1 MSSPG
6 LSMPNASAGGQKRRI
21 LLLALL
27 FILMTVMMSKRV
39 IKLVFVDAS
48 IPADIAAYSRS
59 VIAFNYFQHG
69 FIRRGLAGTF
79 ASLFG
84 DVAEPMTGLLFH
96 TFSAAF
102 LATPIIFL
110 VSKLTLKVRRSEV
123 IAYALFLF
131 VSPHLF
137 RAWNSDLVRTDM
149 LACGFIAWAAVAMV
163 YARPYVAVIVLSIGS
178 LAHETTLI
186 VGVPLVAALSFV
198 AYHNGRVTRAVV
210 TRSCALLLL
219 LLAFI
224 GVMGHFSVSPDQVS
238 TFASDVRTR
247 FAAHPRVDYALY
259 AYLSGWRAIRSSV
272 CSNLLV
278 NPRYWIY
285 LPTIVL
291 IIGTH
296 LTAFGAQTRISVL
309 LFCAAAIVPAIAL
322 SVIAT
327 DLARWTSFGI
337 FNVWLMAVTVTLI
350 KPDLLRPLHCGLW
363 KRIAII
369 VAISLLGNHPPWSP
383 SSTIEEVADALGIAR
398 ASYIYQLDVCDP
410 GWRDFVSFKLNQGMR
425 GSASHP

>member
-1 MSSPG
+1 
-6 LSMPNASAGGQKRRI
+6 MPNASADGQKCRI

-27 FILMTVMMSKRV
+27 FSLIIVRSSRG
-39 IKLVFVDAS
+39 IIGLVFVNAPL
-48 IPADIAAYSRS
+48 PADFAIYTRI
-59 VIAFNYFQHG
+59 VLAFDYFQFG
-69 FIRRGLAGTF
+69 FVRRGLGGTF

-96 TFSAAF
+96 ISSAAF

-110 VSKLTLKVRRSEV
+110 VSKLTLNARRSEA
-123 IAYALFLF
+123 IAYSLFLL
-131 VSPHLF
+131 VSPYLLI
-137 RAWNSDLVRTDM
+137 AWNVDLLRTDM
-149 LACGFIAWAAVAMV
+149 LVCGFIAWAAVAMA
-163 YARPYVAVIVLSIGS
+163 YARPYIAVIVLSVGS
-178 LAHETTLI
+178 LVHETALI
-186 VGVPLVAALSFV
+186 FGVPLVAALCFV
-198 AYHNGRVTRAVV
+198 AYQNGRVTRSAV

-224 GVMGHFSVSPDQVS
+224 GVMLHFSVSPDQLS
-238 TFASDVRTR
+238 TFASVVKTR
-247 FAAHPRVDYALY
+247 FPAHPLIEHALY
-259 AYLSGWRAIRSSV
+259 AYLAEWRGIRSSV

-285 LPTIVL
+285 LPAIVL
-291 IIGTH
+291 IIAIH
-296 LTAFGAQTRISVL
+296 LAAFGAQTRLSVL

-327 DLARWTSFGI
+327 DLARWQSFGI